1 MDKTFWIYEPSL
13 LFNNITNYLP
23 EKDMNTIEK
32 YNTTTLLC
40 IIIMIVLVCIGYIKL
55 ALIPLIII
63 ILIIILYLNIT
74 DNFDN
79 IDSTDIVKENTEVDT
94 LIMPVN
100 EYDSEIGYY
109 DSDDTLRFDRTT
121 NKVHKPESTN
131 LNYECRKPTV
141 NNPFMN
147 IQLHDFDNEQQVEA
161 CNVEDDK
168 INRDIVHSFNDK
180 LFMNIDDAF
189 SRTNSQ
195 RQFFT
200 TPNTRIP
207 NNQTEFANW
216 LYKVPET
223 CKENNEQ
230 CLRYDDIRYN
240 ISKGY

>member
-1 MDKTFWIYEPSL
+1 
-13 LFNNITNYLP
+13 
-23 EKDMNTIEK
+23 
-32 YNTTTLLC
+32 
-40 IIIMIVLVCIGYIKL
+40 MIVLVCIGYIKL

-63 ILIIILYLNIT
+63 ILIIILYLNRT

-79 IDSTDIVKENTEVDT
+79 IDSTDIVKENTEV
-94 LIMPVN
+94 
-100 EYDSEIGYY
+100 
-109 DSDDTLRFDRTT
+109 DTLRFDRTT

>member
-1 MDKTFWIYEPSL
+1 MIFIYQSKKESFIDNSEL
-13 LFNNITNYLP
+13 
-23 EKDMNTIEK
+23 D
-32 YNTTTLLC
+32 
-40 IIIMIVLVCIGYIKL
+40 G
-55 ALIPLIII
+55 
-63 ILIIILYLNIT
+63 LNIKSV
-74 DNFDN
+74 D
-79 IDSTDIVKENTEVDT
+79 DISKIEDVKFRKPNDI
-94 LIMPVN
+94 LN
-100 EYDSEIGYY
+100 EDINNEIGFYDSEGV
-109 DSDDTLRFDRTT
+109 LRFDRTT

>member
-63 ILIIILYLNIT
+63 ILIIILYLNRT

-131 LNYECRKPTV
+131 LNDECRKPTV